1 MTLTL
6 WHDLDATGH
15 VASIQ
20 MNMRSLTSELLA
32 QPPDQFTARRNA
44 RVKEL
49 KASGQPD
56 LARELAALKK
66 PAVHLWAA
74 NQVRDRAQFSGL
86 RRAAQAVARAQAA
99 AAMGRANAAQDLR
112 ATSEEFQRNIEA
124 AATAAASVLRQGQ
137 HAVGEET
144 LRRIR
149 EIFRLAA
156 LEGGEP
162 WDRLQEGA
170 LTIEPRPGDDM
181 LEMFA
186 AGATAGTGKR
196 AELAEARRVAEL
208 AERAARAD
216 AERAQQAVAAAERR
230 RQEAKEAAVAAK
242 LAAERAAA
250 AEKEAARARAQAN
263 KSKRRSGR

>member
-1 MTLTL
+1 
-6 WHDLDATGH
+6 
-15 VASIQ
+15 
-20 MNMRSLTSELLA
+20 MNMRSLTAELLA
-32 QPPDQFTARRNA
+32 QPLDQFTARRNA

-49 KASGQPD
+49 KASGQAD

-74 NQVRDRAQFSGL
+74 NQVRDRAQLGGL
-86 RRAAQAVARAQAA
+86 RRAAQSVSRAQAA
-99 AAMGRANAAQDLR
+99 AATGRANAAQDLR

-124 AATAAASVLRQGQ
+124 AATAAAGALRQGE
-137 HAVGEET
+137 HAAGEET

-156 LEGGEP
+156 LQGGET
-162 WDRLQEGA
+162 WEQLQEGS
-170 LTIEPRPGDDM
+170 LTTEPRPGDDM
-181 LEMFA
+181 LAMFA
-186 AGATAGTGKR
+186 AGATPGTGKR
-196 AELAEARRVAEL
+196 AEQAEARRVAEL

-242 LAAERAAA
+242 LAAQRAAA
-250 AEKEAARARAQAN
+250 AEKEAARARAQAK
-263 KSKRRSGR
+263 KSQRRSGR